1 MHLLSKQGVSIVII
15 VLLNL
20 IIAACTF
27 PYHII
32 HDPSYA
38 FMGLTYAYACNRCN
52 RGDHVG
58 GTRRRST
65 GGEPVILSV
74 LQCTVFAKT
83 LHKHHTCV
91 YMLVL

>member
-20 IIAACTF
+20 IVAACTV

-38 FMGLTYAYACNRCN
+38 FMRLTYAYACNRCN

-58 GTRRRST
+58 GTRRRSI
-65 GGEPVILSV
+65 GGVPRGVAPGGSWRRRG
-74 LQCTVFAKT
+74 
-83 LHKHHTCV
+83 
-91 YMLVL
+91 